1 MKTKPSIPLVNLQ
14 KQYQEMATQIDDAV
28 RDVCRRGDFVLGHAV
43 QLFEESFAE
52 YIGVRHCVGVGSGT
66 DALHLIL
73 RALGIGRGDEVILPA
88 NTFIATAQAVSYAGA
103 TPVLVDC
110 DQRTALIDV
119 TKMEEAITPRTKAL
133 LPVHLYGQSADMDT
147 INAVASRHNLSVIED
162 AAQAHGGS
170 YKGRK
175 CGSLGVAAG
184 FSFYPAK
191 NLGAYGDGGAVTT
204 NDDALAEE
212 IRLLRNWGS
221 TVKYVHRRLGYNSRL
236 DTIQAAVLN
245 VKLPHLDRWN
255 ARRNELAEMYRKA
268 LSERSENV
276 RLLHVAESTTAHP
289 YHLFVVRLI
298 ARDRDRILCELQ
310 QDGIGAAVHYPIPIH
325 LQEAYSGMGKPLG
338 SFPVT
343 EQLAREILSL
353 PLCPYLEDSEA
364 EAVLESLQ
372 GLMAASHIAAKG
384 A

>member
-1 MKTKPSIPLVNLQ
+1 MITKGSIPLVNLQ
-14 KQYQEMATQIDDAV
+14 RQYQDLGTQIDEAV
-28 RDVCRRGDFVLGHAV
+28 REVCARGDFILGRAV
-43 QLFEESFAE
+43 QIFEESFAQ
-52 YIGVRHCVGVGSGT
+52 YIGVRNCVGVASGT

-73 RALGIGRGDEVILPA
+73 RALGIGREDEVILPA
-88 NTFIATAQAVSYAGA
+88 NTFIATAQAISYAGA

-110 DQRTALIDV
+110 DERTALIDV
-119 TKMEEAITPRTKAL
+119 TKMEAAITARTKAL
-133 LPVHLYGQSADMDT
+133 LPVHLYGQPADMDT
-147 INAVASRHNLSVIED
+147 IFSLASRHNLFVIED

-175 CGSLGVAAG
+175 CGSFGIAAG
-184 FSFYPAK
+184 FSFYPGK
-191 NLGAYGDGGAVTT
+191 NLGAYGDGGAVVT
-204 NDDALAEE
+204 NDDALAGE

-236 DTIQAAVLN
+236 DTIQASVLN
-245 VKLPHLDRWN
+245 VKLPHLNSWN
-255 ARRNELAEMYRKA
+255 ARRNELAEMYRKG
-268 LSERSENV
+268 LSELSENV
-276 RLLHVAESTTAHP
+276 RLLHVAESTTMHP

-298 ARDRDRILCELQ
+298 SHDRDRILYELQ
-310 QDGIGAAVHYPIPIH
+310 QDGIGAGVHYPIPIH
-325 LQEAYSGMGKPLG
+325 LQEAYLGMGRPLG

-364 EAVLESLQ
+364 ELVVESLHER
-372 GLMAASHIAAKG
+372 MAASPIAMEG